1 MVTTTETDATTN
13 ATDRQGR
20 APLGARLCWID
31 VRGAGEA
38 TAAVLQEAAHQRIDG
53 VLSTRVDDL
62 AVLPPTVT
70 RVLLVEGGDV
80 AALDALE
87 GGTVDVV
94 ITDGA
99 PDGIRDKV
107 AGAELGVLIRVV
119 DAESLTAACDATRE
133 HPWVVIEFK
142 DPTKIPLEIVLAAA
156 HGAAGRIIT
165 RVADAEEA
173 GIVFD
178 VLEHGSDGVL
188 LTASTPGQATALRQT
203 AQGGMPALDLVELS
217 VVGIAHVG
225 LGDRVCVD
233 TCTYFAE
240 DEGILVGSTS
250 KGFVLTCSETHPLP
264 YMPTRPFR
272 SNAGAVH
279 SYTLVTAERTNY
291 LTELRAG
298 SKVLAVNA
306 SGRTRQ
312 VVVGRSKIE
321 SRPLLSIDLTAP
333 DGRPVNI
340 IVQDDWHV
348 RLLGPGATVLN
359 VTELV
364 AGDRVLGHLP
374 TADRH
379 VGYAIDEFCIEQ
391 WWGAKRG
398 GVGTTTASPP
408 PLPLHQERASPG
420 RST

>member
-1 MVTTTETDATTN
+1 MVSRGKAGTAGAGTAVPETAGRGD
-13 ATDRQGR
+13 GR
-20 APLGARLCWID
+20 APLGARLCWLD
-31 VRGAGEA
+31 VRGAGD
-38 TAAVLQEAAHQRIDG
+38 TAPAVLEEAAHQRIDG
-53 VLSTRVDDL
+53 VVAARAEDL

-70 RVLLVEGGDV
+70 RVLLVEGDDA
-80 AALDALE
+80 AALRAATP
-87 GGTVDVV
+87 GTVDVV
-94 ITDGA
+94 ITDGDPA
-99 PDGIRDKV
+99 VVREHLGD
-107 AGAELGVLIRVV
+107 AELGVLVRVV
-119 DAESLTAACDATRE
+119 DADSLTAACDATRV

-165 RVADAEEA
+165 RVADVEEA

-188 LTASTPGQATALRQT
+188 LASSSPGDATALRQ
-203 AQGGMPALDLVELS
+203 AARGEVPALELVDLA
-217 VVGIAHVG
+217 VVRTTHVG

-250 KGFVLTCSETHPLP
+250 KGLVLTCSETHPLP

-279 SYTLVTAERTNY
+279 SYTLVSPERTHY

-298 SKVLAVNA
+298 STVLAVNA
-306 SGRTRQ
+306 KGQARP

-321 SRPLLSIDLTAP
+321 SRPLLSIDLQAP

-348 RLLGPGATVLN
+348 RLLGPGGTVLN
-359 VTELV
+359 VTELRE
-364 AGDRVLGHLP
+364 GDLVLGHLP

-391 WWGAKRG
+391 
-398 GVGTTTASPP
+398 
-408 PLPLHQERASPG
+408 
-420 RST
+420 